1 MDLTHSHSDHRFR
14 VSAVSGFGVFVAET
28 IAYPFELLG
37 TIIKSQH
44 KRTPILSTAKVLLSE
59 KGVLSLYKGCST
71 LFWTTFLPNI
81 AYFYIYDSL
90 NDFAVN
96 YVNKYFGI
104 GAAHYIPPL
113 SSFLAETVY
122 VLLSVPADTVQTRM
136 QLGSNDYQYNGL
148 LKGVA
153 DIIRKEGLVRLFSA
167 SYLYIMQLVIY
178 TPMQF
183 TIYEWLKMSKLN
195 KSENKDYITYLKSV
209 QFTFLATSC
218 AAIVTNPINT
228 LVVRYQIT
236 DFTSNEGKGLNGW
249 RILMKSL
256 KKYGFRDLNR
266 GMCARLLQT
275 NINSMV
281 FLPIY
286 EMSRQHYNSKAGH

>member
-1 MDLTHSHSDHRFR
+1 MDLSHSHSDHRLR
-14 VSAVSGFGVFVAET
+14 VSAVSGLGVFVAET
-28 IAYPFELLG
+28 IAYPFELIG

-44 KRTPILSTAKVLLSE
+44 KRVPIIETTKQLITERGLK
-59 KGVLSLYKGCST
+59 SLYNGCST
-71 LFWTTFLPNI
+71 LVWTTFFPNI

-104 GAAHYIPPL
+104 GATHYIPPI
-113 SSFLAETVY
+113 SSLLAESVY

-136 QLGSNDYQYNGL
+136 QLGSSQYQYSGL
-148 LKGVA
+148 LSGA
-153 DIIRKEGLVRLFSA
+153 YDTIRKEGLFRLFSA
-167 SYLYIMQLVIY
+167 SYLYILQLVIY

-183 TIYEWLKMSKLN
+183 TLYEWLKMSHLN
-195 KSENKDYITYLKSV
+195 PSPNKHQISYLKSV
-209 QFTFLATSC
+209 EFTFLATSC
-218 AAIVTNPINT
+218 AAIITNPINT
-228 LVVRYQIT
+228 MVVRYQVT
-236 DFTSNEGKGLNGW
+236 DFSTNEGKGLNGW
-249 RILMKSL
+249 RILRDNF
-256 KKYGFRDLNR
+256 KKYGLIDLNR

-286 EMSRQHYNSKAGH
+286 ELARQRYGLNE

>member
-1 MDLTHSHSDHRFR
+1 MDLSHSHSDHRLR
-14 VSAVSGFGVFVAET
+14 VSAVSGLGVFVAET
-28 IAYPFELLG
+28 IAYPFELIG

-44 KRTPILSTAKVLLSE
+44 KRVPIIETTKQLITERGLK
-59 KGVLSLYKGCST
+59 SLYNGCST
-71 LFWTTFLPNI
+71 LVWTTFFPNI

-104 GAAHYIPPL
+104 GATHYIPPI
-113 SSFLAETVY
+113 SSLLAESVY

-136 QLGSNDYQYNGL
+136 QLGSSKYQYSGL
-148 LKGVA
+148 LSGA
-153 DIIRKEGLVRLFSA
+153 YDTIRKEGLFRLFSA
-167 SYLYIMQLVIY
+167 SYLYILQLVIY

-183 TIYEWLKMSKLN
+183 TLYEWLKMSHLN
-195 KSENKDYITYLKSV
+195 PSPNKHQISYLKSV
-209 QFTFLATSC
+209 EFTFLATSC
-218 AAIVTNPINT
+218 AAIITNPINT
-228 LVVRYQIT
+228 MVVRYQVT
-236 DFTSNEGKGLNGW
+236 DFSTNEGKGLNGW
-249 RILMKSL
+249 RILRDNF
-256 KKYGFRDLNR
+256 KKYGLIDLNR

-286 EMSRQHYNSKAGH
+286 ELARQRYGLNE